1 MNSIHAQLEKA
12 EMMEAQARYLEH
24 KGFRELYDLGCGS
37 EWGEENCEKCDCRAL
52 CSSEYA
58 AYRLH
63 IEHLLNDSKAGYE
76 QCAQLLRKLVSAEPS
91 EERIEL
97 LARALLDLDVH
108 VYSQDKPAEELF
120 WEVQYWYLQKPFLPD
135 TVRQW
140 VRNSQRPYRLL
151 RYRPTHPVL
160 QSHALPKFYC
170 YNRMR

>member
-1 MNSIHAQLEKA
+1 MNSIHAQLERA
-12 EMMEAQARYLEH
+12 EMMEAQARYLEQ
-24 KGFRELYDLGCGS
+24 KGFRELFDLGCGA
-37 EWGEENCEKCDCRAL
+37 EWGDEDCGRCDCCAL

-76 QCAQLLRKLVSAEPS
+76 QCAQLLRKLVTAEPS

-120 WEVQYWYLQKPFLPD
+120 WEVQYWYLHLYFTFGKLDFLEKAKQMEHFRGASIRPL
-135 TVRQW
+135 
-140 VRNSQRPYRLL
+140 NSAHYCQ
-151 RYRPTHPVL
+151 
-160 QSHALPKFYC
+160 LPAD
-170 YNRMR
+170 N